1 MNAPAIENTVWVI
14 GGGSGIGR
22 ATALRLAAAGR
33 RVAISGR
40 RADALH
46 ETVALAAGHDIR
58 AYQLDATDSEALA
71 ATHTEIQSDLG
82 PVGTLVL
89 AAGTNL
95 GAQRWWETLD
105 ASAFRGIMDVNLTS
119 AVDAVAT
126 TLPAMRENGGGRI
139 FVVGSWAGW
148 RYMSVAGVTYTASK
162 LGLAA
167 LVESLNDQE
176 GRNGIRA
183 TLVVPGEVN
192 TEILKTRP
200 VPPSDEEIAALIDA
214 DDIARMIQN
223 VSDMPFHVCVNE
235 LVISGVLNGIYL
247 RDTKYSGAVA
257 VTPR

>member
-1 MNAPAIENTVWVI
+1 MNTPAIENTVWVI

-33 RVAISGR
+33 RVAVSGR
-40 RADALH
+40 RMDALE
-46 ETVALAAGHDIR
+46 ETVALASGHDVR

-71 ATHTEIQSDLG
+71 STHAAIQNDLG

-95 GAQRWWETLD
+95 SAQRWWETLD
-105 ASAFRGIMDVNLTS
+105 AAAFRNIMDVNLTS
-119 AVDAVAT
+119 VVDAVAT
-126 TLPAMRENGGGRI
+126 ALPAMRQSGGGRI
-139 FVVGSWAGW
+139 FVIGSWAGW

-162 LGLAA
+162 LGLSA

-183 TLVVPGEVN
+183 TLVIPGEVN

-200 VPPSDEEIAALIDA
+200 VPPSEAEIAALIDA
-214 DDIARMIQN
+214 DDVARIIEN

-247 RDTKYSGAVA
+247 RDTKYSGSVSIA
-257 VTPR
+257 PR